1 MQRVAAARS
10 GKGRFATRHLPGR
23 LAARCVVRD
32 VPGRAPQADAV
43 TKNGLEQGNGRP
55 RLRPMRMAAWCAV
68 CLVAAHLAAQSP
80 DAALGEARRHRLNGE
95 PVVALKVLDA
105 AAAAHPGQAALH
117 FERGALLAELARLPE
132 AVEALRTGLELD
144 PSNTEAQLNLGLALA
159 GQGLFADAERSLA
172 EGLRLAPD
180 NISVRRELGRV
191 LTRLGR
197 SLEAIPHFERIAR
210 AEPGSAQAR
219 LDLGIAYAESG
230 RLADALEV
238 FEDAVRIAP
247 DSSRP
252 HYNLGRV
259 LHDVG
264 RTNEARRA
272 LEKAIGLEP
281 GFAPALQLLGEV
293 ERLLGNP
300 ERSAELLE
308 LVTKAEPGNAGAHY
322 GLALSLAQA
331 GKTDAAVL
339 RWEQVIALDPRH
351 KEALYNLAQALLD
364 IDPARSREYRER
376 FAALKAEEQTTDR
389 AGALWN
395 FALAEAKRERWA
407 KAFQLFR
414 QALEACGS
422 CPAKGQIHKN
432 FGLVYGHAGDYAN
445 AEAELAKALEL
456 LPQDTEIQE
465 ALRVVRQA
473 GRTSR

>member
-1 MQRVAAARS
+1 M
-10 GKGRFATRHLPGR
+10 
-23 LAARCVVRD
+23 
-32 VPGRAPQADAV
+32 
-43 TKNGLEQGNGRP
+43 TKKRLEQANGQP
-55 RLRPMRMAAWCAV
+55 RRRPMRPAAWCAV
-68 CLVAAHLAAQSP
+68 CLVAAQLAAQSP
-80 DAALGEARRHRLNGE
+80 PAALGEARRHRLRGE
-95 PVVALKVLDA
+95 AIVALKVLDA
-105 AAAAHPGQAALH
+105 AAEAHPGQAALH

-132 AVEALRTGLELD
+132 AAAAFRTGLELE
-144 PSNTEAQLNLGLALA
+144 PSNPEARLQLGVALA
-159 GQGLFADAERSLA
+159 SQGLFADAERSLA

-180 NISVRRELGRV
+180 SRAARRELGRV

-197 SLEAIPHFERIAR
+197 PLEAIPHFERIAR
-210 AEPGSAQAR
+210 AEPRSAEAR

-230 RLADALEV
+230 RLAEALEA
-238 FEDAVRIAP
+238 FEDAAQLAP

-272 LEKAIGLEP
+272 LEKAIVLEP

-293 ERLLGNP
+293 ERLLGNAA
-300 ERSAELLE
+300 RSVDLLG
-308 LVTKAEPGNAGAHY
+308 LVTRAEPGNVSAHY

-331 GKTDAAVL
+331 GQTDAAVL
-339 RWEQVIALDPRH
+339 GWEQVIALDPRH

-364 IDPARSREYRER
+364 VDPARSRKYRER

-395 FALAEAKRERWA
+395 FALAEAKRERWE
-407 KAFQLFR
+407 KAFHLFG

-422 CPAKGQIHKN
+422 CPARGQIHKN

-445 AEAELAKALEL
+445 AEAELAKALDL
-456 LPQDTEIQE
+456 LPQDTEIRE